1 MIRRLQVLFRAFKKR
16 TLFIALSV
24 FVAGNL
30 ALNYFFLSPSQ
41 EMVLA
46 AEGDLEEMQEI
57 YIQLKSTDLSE
68 ISKSL
73 QQQVAYLNEKQKKIA
88 SSHLTNAQI
97 PGFVSRLGR
106 AAETAGLTVRT
117 KIKRQEKKSNLIAYD
132 IDFTGTILELFSYLN
147 RLEGWEE
154 LLFVKNFRIYNKNSS
169 QNILNGK
176 MEFILLVENK

>member
-1 MIRRLQVLFRAFKKR
+1 MIRRLQVFLHAFKIR

-41 EMVLA
+41 EMVRA
-46 AEGDLEEMQEI
+46 AEGDLEEMKET

-73 QQQVAYLNEKQKKIA
+73 QQQIDYLNEKQKKIT

-97 PGFVSRLGR
+97 PVFVSRLEL

-117 KIKRQEKKSNLIAYD
+117 KIKRQEKKSNLIAID
-132 IDFTGTILELFSYLN
+132 VDFTGTILELFSYLN
-147 RLEGWEE
+147 RLERWEE

-176 MEFILLVENK
+176 MEFIVLVENK

>member
-1 MIRRLQVLFRAFKKR
+1 MIRRLQVLFRAFKKS

-24 FVAGNL
+24 FVGGNF
-30 ALNYFFLSPSQ
+30 ALNYFYLAPSQ
-41 EMVLA
+41 EIVRA
-46 AEGDLEEMQEI
+46 AKNDLEEMQET
-57 YIQLKSTDLSE
+57 YVQLKATDMSG

-73 QQQVAYLNEKQKKIA
+73 QQQVAYLNEKQKKIT
-88 SSHLTNAQI
+88 SSHLTHAQI
-97 PGFVSRLGR
+97 PVFVSRLER

-132 IDFTGTILELFSYLN
+132 IDFTGTILELFSYLD
-147 RLEGWEE
+147 RLERWQE

>member
-30 ALNYFFLSPSQ
+30 ALNYFFLSASQ

-46 AEGDLEEMQEI
+46 AERDLEEMQEI
-57 YIQLKSTDLSE
+57 YIQLKSTDMSG

-73 QQQVAYLNEKQKKIA
+73 QQQVDYLNEKQKQIA

-97 PGFVSRLGR
+97 PAFVSRLEL

-117 KIKRQEKKSNLIAYD
+117 KIKRQKMKSNHIAID
-132 IDFTGTILELFSYLN
+132 LDFTGTILELFSYLN

>member
-1 MIRRLQVLFRAFKKR
+1 MIRRLQVFLHAFKSR

-41 EMVLA
+41 EMVRA
-46 AEGDLEEMQEI
+46 AEGDLEEMKET

-73 QQQVAYLNEKQKKIA
+73 QQQIDYLNEKQKKIT
-88 SSHLTNAQI
+88 SSHLTHAQI
-97 PGFVSRLGR
+97 PVFVSRLEG

-117 KIKRQEKKSNLIAYD
+117 KIKRQEKKSNLIA
-132 IDFTGTILELFSYLN
+132 IDVNFTGTILGLFSYLN
-147 RLEGWEE
+147 RLERWEE

-176 MEFILLVENK
+176 MEFIVLVENK